1 MQRRWMAC
9 MRPLSARRSLPVLP
23 CREPSVRPLVSR
35 HVFPPLRT
43 FHSFQAPSDEAH
55 APLRKQLK
63 QAAKWA
69 KSAKAPGSSP
79 LSNSYDT
86 LNDWELTVGIE
97 IHAQL
102 NTARKLFSCT
112 CCMSLSG
119 QPYTNFEQLR
129 QRHQALSPTQML
141 RLSTLL
147 CLGLC
152 LSSNQLSCS
161 RPSEPPLC

>member
-23 CREPSVRPLVSR
+23 CRELSVRPLVSR
-35 HVFPPLRT
+35 HVFLELRT
-43 FHSFQAPSDEAH
+43 FHSFHAAWEEAH

-63 QAAKWA
+63 QAAKSA
-69 KSAKAPGSSP
+69 TLAKAPGSSP
-79 LSNSYDT
+79 VFNSNDT

-102 NTARKLFSCT
+102 NTARKLFSCM
-112 CCMSLSG
+112 CCQSLSS
-119 QPYTNFEQLR
+119 QTYTDSEQLR
-129 QRHQALSPTQML
+129 QQHQALSPTQML